1 MVKPYIL
8 HLLTPAKNVSPLD
21 GNDKEKSM
29 LTANEV
35 LGTCFLETR
44 CQLLEIAAT
53 LDRLDRARARG
64 GAVDETLADPRL
76 AKIYQSLALLTQRET
91 APDRVERLLNL
102 FSDLD

>member
-1 MVKPYIL
+1 
-8 HLLTPAKNVSPLD
+8 
-21 GNDKEKSM
+21 M

-53 LDRLDRARARG
+53 LDRLDRARAGG
-64 GAVDETLADPRL
+64 GAADETSADPRL
-76 AKIYQSLALLTQRET
+76 VKIYQSLALLAQPQTT
-91 APDRVERLLNL
+91 PDRAERLLNL